1 MSYPY
6 SLLYFSLVLC
16 YTPRLGGANMSKEF
30 EALKKFEED
39 EKAKHREAYH
49 YARSLGFSAR
59 MAQRLANSS
68 KERIQR
74 LSKEL

>member
-1 MSYPY
+1 
-6 SLLYFSLVLC
+6 
-16 YTPRLGGANMSKEF
+16 MSKEF